1 MIRGIKHQARTVS
14 ILIRG
19 SNNLVRQIFYKFSII
34 LTFSIQVI
42 DETERSLH
50 DALCV
55 VRCLVKNR
63 GIIPGGG
70 AIEVEL
76 AQKLAQYARTL
87 KGAEQNCV
95 KAFADALEIVPFTLS
110 ENAGLDPVTV
120 VTELRNR
127 HALGHQFAGINVKG
141 GKVVNDILCDKY
153 NIM

>member
-1 MIRGIKHQARTVS
+1 
-14 ILIRG
+14 LIRG
-19 SNNLVRQIFYKFSII
+19 SNNL
-34 LTFSIQVI
+34 VI

-127 HALGHQFAGINVKG
+127 HALGHKFAGINVKG
-141 GKVVNDILCDKY
+141 GRVVNDILCKKY